1 APRPPH
7 SFPTRRSSD
16 LPVRQGGGQ
25 GPVLGDAG
33 PDLRGLLARSLGL
46 LALAAGGVL
55 FVLALLGLLDG
66 GLAGVAGPLGAGVFL
81 TVLAY
86 AALRTRS
93 HLHGVVLAIV
103 GALLVY
109 TGVAAARG

>member
-81 TVLAY
+81 TVL
-86 AALRTRS
+86 RS
-93 HLHGVVLAIV
+93 EEHTSELQSREN
-103 GALLVY
+103 LV
-109 TGVAAARG
+109 